1 MRGTNPP
8 IGTLTNG
15 VQGKDSAPIPNRLKM
30 KPVLFSCCLLLATDT
45 ARPAFSLAVGQNP
58 IKSMVRDI
66 SIGYQS
72 RITADPSFAVKS
84 VTEVL
89 LAAGTQFAAE
99 YERRGSNLVA
109 EMDFVT
115 AGILTAIFGKY
126 YSMWRVAPT
135 KLGKLKDKSQSNE
148 PMLFGMEVPTNAF
161 QKTMLDG
168 ETVPS
173 IQQRM
178 ASFLVPVVPLFRS
191 GFIASTLGYGFT
203 AVMILLRSKLIP
215 SFVQKTQNV
224 NILYASLYT
233 GLFMAVV
240 SNIRYQLLQGLI
252 EPFLDNVLRQVPLL
266 RAAAIFATRIANGL
280 LGSALAISGM
290 KMLGLQR
297 LQ

>member
-1 MRGTNPP
+1 M
-8 IGTLTNG
+8 
-15 VQGKDSAPIPNRLKM
+15 
-30 KPVLFSCCLLLATDT
+30 
-45 ARPAFSLAVGQNP
+45 
-58 IKSMVRDI
+58 
-66 SIGYQS
+66 
-72 RITADPSFAVKS
+72 TADPSFAVKS
-84 VTEVL
+84 ITEVL
-89 LAAGTQFAAE
+89 LAAGTQFTAE
-99 YERRGSNLVA
+99 YERRGSNLLA

-135 KLGKLKDKSQSNE
+135 KLGKSKQKSEANDE
-148 PMLFGMEVPTNAF
+148 PVLFGMKVPTNAF

-168 ETVPS
+168 ESVPS

-178 ASFLVPVVPLFRS
+178 ASFLVPIVPLFRA
-191 GFIASTLGYGFT
+191 GFIASTVGYGLT
-203 AVMILLRSKLIP
+203 ALMILLRSKFIP
-215 SFVQKTQNV
+215 SYVQKTQNV

-252 EPFLDNVLRQVPLL
+252 EPFLDSLFRRIPLL
-266 RAAAIFATRIANGL
+266 RAVAIFATRTANGL

-297 LQ
+297 LK